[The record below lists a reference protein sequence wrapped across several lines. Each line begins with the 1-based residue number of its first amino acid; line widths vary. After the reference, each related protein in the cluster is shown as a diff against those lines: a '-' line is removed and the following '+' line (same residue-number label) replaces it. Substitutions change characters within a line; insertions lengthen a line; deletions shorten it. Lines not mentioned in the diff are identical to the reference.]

1 MKIKDEKTNV
11 MRILDQKKVKYNS
24 YNYLKT
30 GAISGME
37 VAKALDENP
46 NLTFKTLVTVGKSG
60 NHYVFL
66 LPVNKELDLK
76 KAAKSVGEKNVE
88 MIKSKD
94 LLPLTGYI
102 HGGCSPIGM
111 KKFFKTVIH
120 ETASKF
126 DKILFSGGKIGYQVE
141 VSLQDLSKV
150 IKYDLADIV
159 VE

>member
-1 MKIKDEKTNV
+1 MKQIDEKTNV
-11 MRILDQKKVKYNS
+11 MRILDGKKIEYNH
-24 YNYLKT
+24 YNYLES

-37 VAKALDENP
+37 VAKTLNENP
-46 NLTFKTLVTVGKSG
+46 DMVFKTLVTVGKSG

-76 KAAKSVGEKNVE
+76 KAAKSVGEKNIE